1 MQWEVESVS
10 ESLDYSLLDQE
21 DLSKTE
27 VEFAGE
33 SVKVKF
39 SRSVVVDNGANMT
52 SSLFILDLMLNGTN
66 ATCEALAGVGM
77 VDQVTLSICIIS
89 KC

>member
-1 MQWEVESVS
+1 M
-10 ESLDYSLLDQE
+10 YSLLDQE
-21 DLSKTE
+21 DRSKTE

-39 SRSVVVDNGANMT
+39 SRSAIGDNGANIT
-52 SSLFILDLMLNGTN
+52 SSLFILDLMLNGTT
-66 ATCEALAGVGM
+66 ATCEVSAGVGM
-77 VDQVTLSICIIS
+77 TNGVTLSICIIG